1 MEETKVLL
9 VAVVCWGQ
17 ISEGDYTWRSYAWS
31 AREGRVIS
39 MGSYSMLHYP
49 QLGDATYKMFLGKEN
64 LQKLFE
70 PFHCHVS
77 LSK

>member
-9 VAVVCWGQ
+9 VTVVCWGQ